1 MREEGYW
8 VWGRVRCSEGT
19 DQEVVPFGFIL
30 NSDHVKEMIT
40 GTWNDPVSVF
50 LFIVLY
56 LPVSSNVLFVH
67 LPTGADI
74 NSQAADGATAL
85 YEAAKNEHQDI
96 VEFLISQKADA
107 NKPGKTGL
115 LPLHVASQTGNE
127 A

>member
-1 MREEGYW
+1 
-8 VWGRVRCSEGT
+8 
-19 DQEVVPFGFIL
+19 
-30 NSDHVKEMIT
+30 MIT
-40 GTWNDPVSVF
+40 GTC
-50 LFIVLY
+50 LFVGAIILFPFSFS
-56 LPVSSNVLFVH
+56 LFSICVSS
-67 LPTGADI
+67 PTGADI

-85 YEAAKNEHQDI
+85 YEAAKNKHQDI